1 MSQAVPPRP
10 AKGGSTKSLS
20 NEGAS
25 MEEEGNGLSTATAGA
40 AAELLALAC
49 GSMQYAVS
57 CKAGWA
63 RLLLRF
69 VGLAFALGT
78 ALDTASGETP

>member
-1 MSQAVPPRP
+1 
-10 AKGGSTKSLS
+10 
-20 NEGAS
+20 

-63 RLLLRF
+63 WTRAFSCKAGWARLLLRF

-78 ALDTASGETP
+78 ALDTASCETP

>member
-1 MSQAVPPRP
+1 MSQAVPPDP
-10 AKGGSTKSLS
+10 AKGGPTKSLC
-20 NEGAS
+20 NGGAS

-49 GSMQYAVS
+49 GSMQYAFS

-69 VGLAFALGT
+69 VGLAFALET
-78 ALDTASGETP
+78 APDADSGETP